1 MTGAARGALLPAF
14 PDFGPLHPVVAQIHA
29 RLVDGELE
37 EVLRA
42 CAVARTVAEALGD
55 RASGL
60 FLDHVAGLA
69 LLELDRPQHAAVLA
83 RRLLARIGP
92 DGDRFWRAKALA
104 LLASADVDQGATLS
118 GLDALAEALAIVEA
132 VPPNRYHHISA
143 CTMVAGVMTRLLLFE
158 SAAEITVAATRGA
171 ARGSPADML
180 GPATAVLL
188 VRRLAE
194 IHAVWAAQLD
204 LLGEGQAAIEHH
216 VATVSAALW
225 MNTLAR
231 QAGSRAL
238 VGCALAVEAF
248 ATERLLGPDLAR
260 ARARAALAATPDPDT
275 LVEWL
280 PGRIALARAAAA
292 DGELAEAHEVVA
304 QVDRA
309 ALPRHRE
316 AWVWLV
322 QLAVAEEAEEE
333 ALADTGCDGEHPA
346 IGLWRELA
354 ASALRRIWQERDA
367 RMADLRHRI
376 LRRELDARAEQTR
389 RELLIDGL
397 TGLGNRRQLEQEL
410 ESGHFQAA
418 LFLDVDNFKWVN
430 DCAGHA
436 VGDDVLRRLAAVL
449 RGSCRATDVL
459 VRYGGDEFVAL
470 LREEG
475 SAGILGA
482 RVMERVRAEDWHAVT
497 GGIDVTVSVGIA
509 RAGAALAALRRS
521 DAALRL
527 AKRSGRDALVEL

>member
-1 MTGAARGALLPAF
+1 MTGTARCALLPAF

-37 EVLRA
+37 EVVSA
-42 CAVARTVAEALGD
+42 CAVAGAVVEALGD
-55 RASGL
+55 RVSGL
-60 FLDHVAGLA
+60 SLDYLSGQA
-69 LLELDRPQHAAVLA
+69 LLELDRPQGAAVLA
-83 RRLLARIGP
+83 RRLLARIGL

-104 LLASADVDQGATLS
+104 LLASAEVDQGAILS
-118 GLDALAEALAIVEA
+118 GLDALAEALGIVESL
-132 VPPNRYHHISA
+132 PPTRYHHISA
-143 CTMVAGVMTRLLLFE
+143 CSMVAGVLTRLLLFE
-158 SAAEITVAATRGA
+158 PAAQITAAAARGA
-171 ARGSPADML
+171 ARGRPEDML

-204 LLGEGQAAIEHH
+204 LLDEGPAAIEHH

-225 MNTLAR
+225 MNSLAR
-231 QAGSRAL
+231 QAGSTVL
-238 VGCALAVEAF
+238 VGCAVAVEAF
-248 ATERLLGPDLAR
+248 ATERLLGPDLPG
-260 ARARAALAATPDPDT
+260 ARARAALAVTPYPDT

-280 PGRIALARAAAA
+280 PGRVALARAAAA
-292 DGELAEAHEVVA
+292 EGRLAEAHELVT
-304 QVDRA
+304 QVERA
-309 ALPRHRE
+309 GLPRHRE
-316 AWVWLV
+316 AWAWLM
-322 QLAVAEEAEEE
+322 QLAAAEEE
-333 ALADTGCDGEHPA
+333 AQVDATCGGEHPA
-346 IGLWRELA
+346 VGLWRELA

-410 ESGHFQAA
+410 ESGQAQAA

-436 VGDDVLRRLAAVL
+436 VGDDVLRRLAALL
-449 RGSCRATDVL
+449 RESCRATDVL
-459 VRYGGDEFVAL
+459 VRYGGDEFVVL
-470 LREEG
+470 LEDDAR
-475 SAGILGA
+475 AGVLGT
-482 RVMERVRAEDWHAVT
+482 RIMERVRAEDWPAVT
-497 GGIDVTVSVGIA
+497 GGIEVTVSVGIA
-509 RAGAALAALRRS
+509 RTGTVLTALRRS

>member
-1 MTGAARGALLPAF
+1 MTGTARRALLPAF

-29 RLVDGELE
+29 QLVDGELE
-37 EVLRA
+37 EVVRA
-42 CAVARTVAEALGD
+42 CAVARKVAEALGD
-55 RASGL
+55 RVSGL
-60 FLDHVAGLA
+60 FLDYVSGQA
-69 LLELDRPQHAAVLA
+69 LLELDRPQDAAVLA
-83 RRLLARIGP
+83 RRLLARIGL

-104 LLASADVDQGATLS
+104 LLASADVDQGAILS

-143 CTMVAGVMTRLLLFE
+143 CSMVAGVLTRLLLFE
-158 SAAEITVAATRGA
+158 SAAEITAAATRGA

-180 GPATAVLL
+180 GPGTAVLL
-188 VRRLAE
+188 VRRLGE
-194 IHAVWAAQLD
+194 IHALWAAQLD
-204 LLGEGQAAIEHH
+204 LLGQGPAAVEHH

-231 QAGSRAL
+231 QAGSKVL
-238 VGCALAVEAF
+238 VGCAVAVEAF

-292 DGELAEAHEVVA
+292 EGKLAEAHELVT

-309 ALPRHRE
+309 CLPRHRE
-316 AWVWLV
+316 AWAWLV
-322 QLAVAEEAEEE
+322 QLATAEEE
-333 ALADTGCDGEHPA
+333 ALADATCDGEHPA

-397 TGLGNRRQLEQEL
+397 TGLGNRRLLEQEL
-410 ESGHFQAA
+410 ESGHAQAA

-430 DCAGHA
+430 DSAGHA

-449 RGSCRATDVL
+449 RESCRATDVL
-459 VRYGGDEFVAL
+459 VRYGGDEFVVL
-470 LREEG
+470 MQEEVW
-475 SAGILGA
+475 AGILGA
-482 RVMERVRAEDWHAVT
+482 RIMERVRAEDWRAVT
-497 GGIDVTVSVGIA
+497 GGIGVTVSVGIA
-509 RAGAALAALRRS
+509 RTGTVLTALRRS